1 MGLSGKRQAKELYF
15 IKSMK
20 KSVLLALF
28 ALFILGFV
36 LRVLFLSKGSLT
48 FGYDQARDAFIA
60 QEIAS
65 GDLKILGPPA
75 STPGLYH
82 GVFYYYL
89 LAPAYLLGNGSPVFA
104 AYWIALLNAATVFLV
119 YWLTYLLTKKSSAGL
134 IAGVLFAVSFEAT
147 QYATWLSNP
156 TIGIWT
162 VPLIYIGLWLWIS
175 SKKYFWGP
183 VILAVGLGLSIQ
195 AEIFLAYHLLP
206 IAFWLISARR
216 LITRKSLLFFAATF
230 LLAASS
236 MILVEFK
243 FGFKS
248 IPGLLSLLGG
258 SEGFLN
264 RKSLGDFLLLYLNQ
278 FGRFFANSVLP
289 SNAFWG
295 GLLGVFI
302 MGWLI
307 SGWKNK
313 DKKVLSWKLF
323 LATYLLSH
331 LPVVS
336 LGGLSTPFLMVGL
349 GVAATIATAIFISS
363 IRERKSALAAFLMAL
378 LVGSNLSTILS
389 ENPKGATVFA
399 IQKDMTLSRQL
410 KALDYTYAQ
419 SGGKAFSINTL
430 TSPLWINTTWSYLYN
445 WYGQEKYGYVPEWH
459 GRDQVGQLGN
469 NLNPVSKDTQNYFFI
484 IEPQDGI
491 PPQYIGWETG
501 VEDAKSLL
509 INEVSFGA
517 IRVQKR
523 HPKVY

>member
-1 MGLSGKRQAKELYF
+1 
-15 IKSMK
+15 MK

-28 ALFILGFV
+28 SFFILGFV
-36 LRVLFLSKGSLT
+36 LRVLFLPRLSLT
-48 FGYDQARDAFIA
+48 FGYDQARDAFVA
-60 QEIAS
+60 QEIVS

-104 AYWIALLNAATVFLV
+104 AYWIALLNAAAVFLV
-119 YWLTYLLTKKSSAGL
+119 YWLAYLLTKKPTAGL
-134 IAGVLFAVSFEAT
+134 IAAFLFAVSFEAI

-175 SKKYFWGP
+175 SKKNFLGP
-183 VILAVGLGLSIQ
+183 VILALGLGLSVQ
-195 AEIFLAYHLLP
+195 AEIFLAYHLVP
-206 IAFWLISARR
+206 VVFWLVWARKLIS
-216 LITRKSLLFFAATF
+216 RKSLITFASVF
-230 LLAASS
+230 LLTVSS
-236 MILVEFK
+236 MVLVEFK

-248 IPGLLSLLGG
+248 IPGMLSLLGG

-278 FGRFFANSVLP
+278 FGRFFANSVFP

-295 GLLGVFI
+295 GALGVFI
-302 MGWLI
+302 VGWLI
-307 SGWKNK
+307 LGWKK
-313 DKKVLSWKLF
+313 EGKKALSWKLF
-323 LATYLLSH
+323 LATYILAH

-349 GVAATIATAIFISS
+349 GVAAVIATSAFIYS
-363 IRERKSALAAFLMAL
+363 IWETKKVAAFLLM
-378 LVGSNLSTILS
+378 LVLVLSNLATIFS
-389 ENPKGATVFA
+389 ENPKGATIFS
-399 IQKDMTLSRQL
+399 IQKDMVLSKEL
-410 KALDYTYAQ
+410 KAIDFTYTE
-419 SGGKAFSINTL
+419 SGGKPFSINTL

-469 NLNPVSKDTQNYFFI
+469 NLEKVSGGTQNYFFI

-491 PPQYIGWETG
+491 PPQYLGWETG

-509 INEVSFGA
+509 INEVSYGA

-523 HPKVY
+523 HPKVLQN